1 MLKQQMEY
9 GAVSAKVMAMYGKM
23 LKDEDWRKLC
33 DCKSVAEI
41 CAILRSHNGWSK
53 VMSEIPPTPT
63 TKMLET
69 AVRRRVYEDYE
80 KLYKFLQIE
89 DKKYLRFFLYR
100 AEYDFILDALKE
112 KSSESPLPKTLILTE
127 YMKKNSSV
135 DIDAL
140 EHSRNL
146 TEILNAVKDS
156 IYYKPL
162 TALKLNP
169 ETGKPSY
176 WEAGVALENA
186 YYKAIFSYLSGQYKG
201 LGRKKL
207 KETLGLEADLIN
219 ITGII
224 RIHRSFR
231 SSLEK
236 TDGLLIPVTYH
247 LKPELQSALLDAKSE
262 GEALDIL
269 RRSPLGKHL
278 EGADTG
284 RIESIF
290 YNSMERF
297 CRKLL
302 RTAGADVSV
311 PQSYLVLKELE
322 CKKLNRVIEAV
333 SVGVDP
339 KNVI

>member
-23 LKDEDWRKLC
+23 LKDDDWHRLC
-33 DCKSVAEI
+33 DCKSVTEI
-41 CAILRSHNGWSK
+41 CAILRNHKGWSK

-69 AVRRRVYEDYE
+69 AVRKSVYEDYE
-80 KLYKFLQIE
+80 KLYKFLQVE

-112 KSSESPLPKTLILTE
+112 KSSSSLLPKTLSLTD

-162 TALKLNP
+162 TELKLNP

-176 WEAGVALENA
+176 WEAGVVLENA
-186 YYKAIFSYLSGQYKG
+186 YYKAIFSYLSRQYKG
-201 LGRKKL
+201 LGREKL
-207 KETLGLEADLIN
+207 KDTLGLEADLIN

-224 RIHRSFR
+224 RIQRSFH
-231 SSLEK
+231 SSLERANE
-236 TDGLLIPVTYH
+236 LLIPITHH
-247 LKPELQSALLDAKSE
+247 LKPELINALLEAKSE
-262 GEALDIL
+262 AEALDIL

-284 RIESIF
+284 KIESIF
-290 YNSMERF
+290 YNSMESF

-302 RTAGADVSV
+302 RTAGADVSI
-311 PQSYLVLKELE
+311 PQAYLVLKELE

>member
-23 LKDEDWRKLC
+23 LKDDDWHRLC
-33 DCKSVAEI
+33 ECKSVAEI
-41 CAILRSHNGWSK
+41 CAILRNHKGWSK

-69 AVRRRVYEDYE
+69 AVRKSVYEDYE
-80 KLYKFLQIE
+80 KLYKFLQVE

-100 AEYDFILDALKE
+100 AEYDFILDALTE
-112 KSSESPLPKTLILTE
+112 KSSASQLPKTLSLTD

-162 TALKLNP
+162 TELKPNP

-176 WEAGVALENA
+176 WEAGVVLENA
-186 YYKAIFSYLSGQYKG
+186 YYKAIFSYLSRRYKG
-201 LGRKKL
+201 LGREKL

-224 RIHRSFR
+224 RIQRSFH
-231 SSLEK
+231 SSLERANS
-236 TDGLLIPVTYH
+236 LLIPVTYH
-247 LKPELQSALLDAKSE
+247 LRPELMNALLEAKNE
-262 GEALDIL
+262 AEALDIL
-269 RRSPLGKHL
+269 RKSPLGKHL

-290 YNSMERF
+290 YNSMESF
-297 CRKLL
+297 CRKLM

-311 PQSYLVLKELE
+311 PQAYLVLKELE

-333 SVGVDP
+333 NVGVDP

>member
-9 GAVSAKVMAMYGKM
+9 GAVFAKVMAMYGKM
-23 LKDEDWRKLC
+23 LKDEDWRRLC
-33 DCKSVAEI
+33 ECKSASEI
-41 CAILRSHNGWSK
+41 CAILRSHKGWSM
-53 VMSEIPPTPT
+53 VMAEIPPTPT

-80 KLYKFLQIE
+80 KLYKFLNFE
-89 DKKYLRFFLYR
+89 DRKYLSFFLYR

-112 KSSESPLPKTLILTE
+112 KSSASPLPKTLELTD

-162 TALKLNP
+162 MGLKLNP

-186 YYKAIFSYLSGQYKG
+186 YYKAIFSYISRQYKG
-201 LGRKKL
+201 FGREKL
-207 KETLGLEADLIN
+207 KDTLGLEADLIN

-224 RIHRSFR
+224 RIQRSFR

-236 TDGLLIPVTYH
+236 ADGLLIPITYH
-247 LKPELQSALLDAKSE
+247 LKPELINALLEAKSE
-262 GEALDIL
+262 AEALDIL

-311 PQSYLVLKELE
+311 PQAYLVLKELE
-322 CKKLNRVIEAV
+322 CKKLGRVIEAV